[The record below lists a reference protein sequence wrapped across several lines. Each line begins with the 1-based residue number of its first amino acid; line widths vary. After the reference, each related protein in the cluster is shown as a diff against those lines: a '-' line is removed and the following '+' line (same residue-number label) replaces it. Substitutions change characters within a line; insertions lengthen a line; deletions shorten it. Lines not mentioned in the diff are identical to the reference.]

1 MAKSKMTRKVSFE
14 NTHRLIEQSVKIND
28 IIRESISN
36 EMYETERKAIHDV
49 NKAVFELAEDRGVS
63 IWDICFHFV
72 PQYDYSGF
80 EIDDSDPQNVK
91 YTSKGCVRLVPVEF
105 ELEKGPD
112 YWEGRYRQ
120 LKKEIQDVLDDEI
133 GRDRK

>member
-1 MAKSKMTRKVSFE
+1 MTRKLSFE

-49 NKAVFELAEDRGVS
+49 NKAVFELAEERGVS
-63 IWDICFHFV
+63 IWDVCFHFV

-80 EIDDSDPQNVK
+80 EIDDSVLRMLSIIHINQPTLYQRIYKHHWTIEKALTTPVK
-91 YTSKGCVRLVPVEF
+91 HKNSM
-105 ELEKGPD
+105 
-112 YWEGRYRQ
+112 
-120 LKKEIQDVLDDEI
+120 
-133 GRDRK
+133 